1 MNKLEKNLKILS
13 RLTWLC
19 IIIGLIEVFVLIFFS
34 SSIFA
39 IIPGLITI
47 IPAYISLI
55 DEKIKWKYFVG
66 VWALIKYNPI
76 SVALT
81 SFIIADLTNGA
92 FYNKQSLIFFLL
104 GIFMTI
110 IGICSIVIAIFI
122 IILTAK
128 QIKLLKSE
136 FSNKD

>member
-110 IGICSIVIAIFI
+110 IGICSIVIGIFI